1 MITVLQKATLSV
13 VSFFVGV
20 GATALAFRLGV
31 DNGNPGEMVGPFLIA
46 FAMGWSLGFAQAL
59 ELVRKPY
66 KLWTVVGQLFAGS
79 LAMLAPPRGLQRLR
93 DLRDQRGSRGCLG
106 RERLLS
112 LRNRGRPAHL
122 GVRAHERQPDRRSGG
137 VGRTTTPYRATPAW

>member
-1 MITVLQKATLSV
+1 MMTASQKTTLSV
-13 VSFFVGV
+13 VSFIVGV

-46 FAMGWSLGFAQAL
+46 FAMVWPLGFAQAL

-79 LAMLAPPRGLQRLR
+79 LAMLAF
-93 DLRDQRGSRGCLG
+93 LG
-106 RERLLS
+106 AYNAYETS
-112 LRNRGRPAHL
+112 ATNG
-122 GVRAHERQPDRRSGG
+122 AHEAALVASVFGLVSIGAGLLTWAYAPTSDTP
-137 VGRTTTPYRATPAW
+137 TTEAAA